1 MLYVK
6 TRNTD
11 GMMCGMMD
19 GMCMVSWFCMQKKK
33 CFSVIRQN
41 LNMRMCQ

>member
-6 TRNTD
+6 LWNAD
-11 GMMCGMMD
+11 EMMCGMKD
-19 GMCMVSWFCMQKKK
+19 GMCMVSCFCMQEKK
-33 CFSVIRQN
+33 CFSVIRHN